1 MKDELGVVERMRP
14 GWRKLCFWN
23 DSYLVGVGRGGGG
36 WSIRIFTTEL
46 AQVTVHDMY

>member
-23 DSYLVGVGRGGGG
+23 DSYLVGVWVGRGEGV
-36 WSIRIFTTEL
+36 E
-46 AQVTVHDMY
+46 